1 MIFVAVTSHLEAPRE
16 VNTFWRV
23 GMHLS
28 VEGSA
33 EAVSEIIIME
43 AVSFCWSAIVAW
55 DCCLGLF
62 GGIDGWLVDGMRSR
76 SRKRELLRRC
86 SRNQQE

>member
-1 MIFVAVTSHLEAPRE
+1 MRFTPSAQDWRTAFWILVTSSGMIFVAVISHFEAPRE

-28 VEGSA
+28 VDGSA

-55 DCCLGLF
+55 DCLVGLM
-62 GGIDGWLVDGMRSR
+62 GGWLMG
-76 SRKRELLRRC
+76 
-86 SRNQQE
+86 